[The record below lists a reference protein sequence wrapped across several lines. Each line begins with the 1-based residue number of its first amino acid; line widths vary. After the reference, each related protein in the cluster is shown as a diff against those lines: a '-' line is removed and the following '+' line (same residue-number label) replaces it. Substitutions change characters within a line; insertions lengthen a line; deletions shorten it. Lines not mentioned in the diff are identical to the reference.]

1 MSVLQIPRIYFK
13 GNVSWDP
20 VTTNNYH
27 WNYDET
33 DCTTILPQNL
43 SSIQDEVQAFR
54 DIGIAQVETG
64 NWNPHGTYRSSFYDT
79 TVCGFDTGKGTQ
91 TDDPFATSAV
101 KFTGMLVDLEP
112 FGTYSSQLY
121 FDSMLFGVEGGYS
134 IQLPRSSRI
143 TARQINF
150 GRNTSRVTAIAGV
163 ASVIWTTC
171 FAKGPG
177 LKINALDSAVLAEL
191 NKALEADDVLG
202 LTVRFN
208 AYRTVYYDDPLLT
221 NGSSAMAA
229 AADNLHDKII
239 DGGFQPNP
247 ARSMIVGVLGLWR
260 KNEPMH
266 EPGDRAL
273 IAVGESPAVGTA
285 SARCNGDS
293 LVIDLSNS
301 VPEVNAALM
310 KQDLGTLSVVALDS
324 SGKVQQEL
332 GSIRYPSYDRTAY
345 EASAGLVTLALQPGM
360 GAKIAGLDLQIY
372 DKNGPIL
379 QEQALRAIPA
389 EPNFYIDQNAATE
402 ALFQVYEH
410 GVPVGPGVA
419 FQLNRMSAS
428 GNSVEETIDVKTD
441 EAGIAKLPLSAAA
454 PGITAYVPSF
464 PPQQVET
471 LSTQLD
477 TYMYVRVIPADAQI
491 AALPPTWPNVYRYV
505 LSNWNAM
512 APCMDNWL
520 RLDDPDQIR
529 AYASILKRLTDPAAF
544 EFFRYM
550 PVTRDMS
557 EGMRTLL
564 YAWLD
569 SSQDHAAELPS
580 RVQLLNKD
588 LTADAN
594 ADAVAAIRK
603 ARSAPKEKEAL
614 SAQTRLSQSFRGGPK
629 GG

>member
-1 MSVLQIPRIYFK
+1 MSVLEIPRIYFK

-20 VTTNNYH
+20 VTTNNYP

-33 DCTTILPQNL
+33 DCTTILPENL

-54 DIGIAQVETG
+54 DIGISQVETG
-64 NWNPHGTYRSSFYDT
+64 SWNPHGTYRSSFYDT
-79 TVCGFDTGKGTQ
+79 AVCGFDTGHGTQ
-91 TDDPFATSAV
+91 TDDPFASSAV
-101 KFTGMLVDLEP
+101 NLTGMLVDLEP
-112 FGTYSSQLY
+112 FGSYSSQLF

-150 GRNTSRVTAIAGV
+150 GRNTSKMTAIAGV

-171 FAKGPG
+171 FAKDKG
-177 LKINALDSAVLAEL
+177 LKINALDSALLAEL
-191 NKALEADDVLG
+191 NKALQSNDVLG

-208 AYRTVYYDDPLLT
+208 AYRTVYYDDPTLT
-221 NGSSAMAA
+221 NGSDEMAA
-229 AADNLHDKII
+229 AADNLHSKLI

-247 ARSMIVGVLGLWR
+247 ARSLIVGVLGLWR

-273 IAVGESPAVGTA
+273 IAVGKTPAVGTA

-310 KQDLGTLSVVALDS
+310 KQDLGTLSVVAVDS
-324 SGKVQQEL
+324 FGKVEQEL
-332 GSIRYPSYDRTAY
+332 GSIRYSSYDRTAY
-345 EASAGLVTLALQPGM
+345 EASAGLVTLALRPGM
-360 GAKIAGLDLQIY
+360 GKKIASLNLQIF
-372 DKNGPIL
+372 DKQGPIL
-379 QEQALRAIPA
+379 EEQAFRAIPA
-389 EPNFYIDQNAATE
+389 APNFYLNQHAATD
-402 ALFQVYEH
+402 ASFQVYEH
-410 GVPVGPGVA
+410 GVPVGAGIS
-419 FQLNRMSAS
+419 FQLNRMSAN
-428 GNSVEETIDVKTD
+428 GNAVEETFEVKTN
-441 EAGIAKLPLSAAA
+441 EAGIAKLALSAAA

-464 PPQQVET
+464 PPQKVET

-477 TYMYVRVIPADAQI
+477 TYMYVRVIPTDPQI

-520 RLDDPDQIR
+520 RLDDPEQIR

-544 EFFRYM
+544 ESFRYM

-557 EGMRTLL
+557 EGMRALL

-569 SSQDHAAELPS
+569 SSRDRAAELPS
-580 RVQLLNKD
+580 RVKLVKKD
-588 LTADAN
+588 LTTDT
-594 ADAVAAIRK
+594 VAAVGKDAAPRK
-603 ARSAPKEKEAL
+603 ESAVL
-614 SAQTRLSQSFRGGPK
+614 SAQTRLSQSMRGGSK